1 MLKKVREGEELDLK
15 KLSAFLYANELADR
29 VDAPIELLQY
39 SNGYSNLTYF
49 IKTGDKEYVLRRP
62 PHGAIKRGH
71 DMGRE
76 YKVLSN
82 LSKHFS
88 KAPKTFAFEETESVL
103 GSPFYLME
111 KVNGVVINYQEAKR
125 RDLQPKDFKQISK
138 AWMDAFIEFHSLDF
152 RAVGLEDLGRPEG
165 YVDRQVRN
173 WSKQYFKVATKDIK
187 AASFVTKWMEENKP
201 SQYTHTLVHN
211 DFKYDNIMFEE
222 GNWNQINAI
231 LDWEMCTL
239 GDPLMD
245 LGTSLGYWVM
255 HDDAPIFA
263 KSILSPTSFVGNPT
277 RSEVVQAYALKSGRN
292 IDNLVFYYVFGLFKI
307 AVIVQQIYHR
317 YANGLTNDTKFSK
330 LDEVCKFLCETA
342 HQSIIKN
349 RIDNLYL

>member
-1 MLKKVREGEELDLK
+1 MEAWAFLRIHHCQNSGYTQEVFGWRTGQTKCICTSWVEIQSGGEELDLK

-125 RDLQPKDFKQISK
+125 
-138 AWMDAFIEFHSLDF
+138 
-152 RAVGLEDLGRPEG
+152 
-165 YVDRQVRN
+165 
-173 WSKQYFKVATKDIK
+173 
-187 AASFVTKWMEENKP
+187 
-201 SQYTHTLVHN
+201 
-211 DFKYDNIMFEE
+211 
-222 GNWNQINAI
+222 
-231 LDWEMCTL
+231 
-239 GDPLMD
+239 
-245 LGTSLGYWVM
+245 
-255 HDDAPIFA
+255 
-263 KSILSPTSFVGNPT
+263 
-277 RSEVVQAYALKSGRN
+277 
-292 IDNLVFYYVFGLFKI
+292 
-307 AVIVQQIYHR
+307 
-317 YANGLTNDTKFSK
+317 
-330 LDEVCKFLCETA
+330 
-342 HQSIIKN
+342 
-349 RIDNLYL
+349 

>member
-1 MLKKVREGEELDLK
+1 
-15 KLSAFLYANELADR
+15 
-29 VDAPIELLQY
+29 LQY

-245 LGTSLGYWVM
+245 LGTSL
-255 HDDAPIFA
+255 
-263 KSILSPTSFVGNPT
+263 
-277 RSEVVQAYALKSGRN
+277 N
-292 IDNLVFYYVFGLFKI
+292 II
-307 AVIVQQIYHR
+307 R
-317 YANGLTNDTKFSK
+317 
-330 LDEVCKFLCETA
+330 
-342 HQSIIKN
+342 
-349 RIDNLYL
+349 R